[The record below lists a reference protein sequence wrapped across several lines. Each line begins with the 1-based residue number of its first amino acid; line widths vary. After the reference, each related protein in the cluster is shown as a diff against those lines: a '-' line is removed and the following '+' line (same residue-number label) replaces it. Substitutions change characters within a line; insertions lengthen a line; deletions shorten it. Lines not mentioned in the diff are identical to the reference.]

1 MKMIQ
6 LLNCG
11 GGMGIVIVIVRIRGK
26 RIKSIW
32 VRVLSSRRIRI
43 DNCKY
48 RIMHCYAHYV
58 T

>member
-1 MKMIQ
+1 
-6 LLNCG
+6 
-11 GGMGIVIVIVRIRGK
+11 MGIVIVIVRIRGK